1 MKNITRTLNRYQI
14 RAFDIVENENG
25 EPELSVIAETV
36 AEATGMTKT
45 DARAALSANTGVR
58 IPKGTTIKFAPVGS
72 VTYAMP
78 LEEFV
83 DQAMIIEQSATEQS
97 ATEEN

>member
-25 EPELSVIAETV
+25 VPELAVIAETV

-45 DARAALSANTGVR
+45 DARAALAEATGVR
-58 IPKGTTIKFAPVGS
+58 LPKGTTIKFVPAGS

-78 LEEFV
+78 LDDFI
-83 DQAMIIEQSATEQS
+83 ASATVIES
-97 ATEEN
+97 TATESAN